1 MNARNFYFK
10 FASLALAIE
19 ESIDSEDLGEKT
31 LKIEEIRSIVE
42 CLANMA
48 GAKFEHTKVKYYT
61 SLGAP
66 MIEMALVGMR
76 NASINLDIDDVNKYC
91 FNMDEI
97 LYMLDRFNELKRK
110 QNEYFRRVY

>member
-76 NASINLDIDDVNKYC
+76 NASINLDIDDVNKYS

-110 QNEYFRRVY
+110 QNE